1 MVRSRIS
8 SMRDARNVTRRTSLQ
23 LGVGAAAAIV
33 LAPCLQ
39 AEAASDFIPR
49 YEIPAH
55 DGDLPPLP
63 RTWTKVR
70 PPWRTGR
77 GRRNRSE

>member
-1 MVRSRIS
+1 MVGSRIS
-8 SMRDARNVTRRTSLQ
+8 SRRIARNVTRRTVLQ
-23 LGVGAAAAIV
+23 IGVGAAAAIM
-33 LAPCLQ
+33 LAPGLP
-39 AEAASDFIPR
+39 ADAASDRIPR
-49 YEIPAH
+49 YEIPAY

-77 GRRNRSE
+77 GRRNRSG

>member
-1 MVRSRIS
+1 MVGSRIS
-8 SMRDARNVTRRTSLQ
+8 SMRSVRNVTRRTGLQ
-23 LGVGAAAAIV
+23 LGVGAAAIV

-49 YEIPAH
+49 YEIPAY

-63 RTWTKVR
+63 RSWTKVR

-77 GRRNRSE
+77 GRRNRSD

>member
-1 MVRSRIS
+1 MVGSRIS
-8 SMRDARNVTRRTSLQ
+8 SMRSARNVTRRTGLQ

-33 LAPCLQ
+33 LAPALRS
-39 AEAASDFIPR
+39 EAATDFIPR
-49 YEIPAH
+49 YEIPAY

-63 RTWTKVR
+63 RNWTKAR

>member
-1 MVRSRIS
+1 MVSPRIS
-8 SMRDARNVTRRTSLQ
+8 SGRRYPTRRSALQ
-23 LGVGAAAAIV
+23 IGLGAAAAIV
-33 LAPCLQ
+33 LAPGIQ

-49 YEIPAH
+49 YEIPAY

-63 RTWTKVR
+63 PTWTKAR